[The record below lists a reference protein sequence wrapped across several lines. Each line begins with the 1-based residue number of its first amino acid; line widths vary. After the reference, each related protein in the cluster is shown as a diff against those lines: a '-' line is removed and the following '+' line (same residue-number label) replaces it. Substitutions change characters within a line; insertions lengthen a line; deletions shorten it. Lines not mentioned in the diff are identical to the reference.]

1 MSAPPWAG
9 CAQPK
14 RAARP
19 RGPRG
24 RPPQRWSPYASAIS
38 VTAAADAV
46 YGPIGLFF
54 RPDGP
59 IVGKNGAVTLRAGP
73 LEHDA
78 TLPDGRIVRV
88 RIGLPEDGYI
98 RPKDLETVTLELS
111 ADGEHLAALNTI
123 LEPAQADEARALL
136 RRVVDGLETGELAPT
151 AHALEPLA
159 DTLLT

>member
-1 MSAPPWAG
+1 M
-9 CAQPK
+9 
-14 RAARP
+14 
-19 RGPRG
+19 
-24 RPPQRWSPYASAIS
+24 
-38 VTAAADAV
+38 
-46 YGPIGLFF
+46 
-54 RPDGP
+54 
-59 IVGKNGAVTLRAGP
+59 TLRAGP

-78 TLPDGRIVRV
+78 TLPDGRVVHV

-98 RPKDLETVTLELS
+98 RTKDLETVTLELS

-123 LEPAQADEARALL
+123 LEPAQADAALALL